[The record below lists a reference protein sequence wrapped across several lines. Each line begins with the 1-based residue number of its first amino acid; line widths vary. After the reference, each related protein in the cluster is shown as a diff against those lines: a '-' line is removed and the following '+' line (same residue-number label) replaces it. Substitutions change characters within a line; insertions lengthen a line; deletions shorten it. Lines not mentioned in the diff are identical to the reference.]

1 MSEIDNF
8 EAVPPVEHEP
18 TQVGPSLGETL
29 REARLAR
36 GMSIDDVV
44 HALKFS
50 ARQIEAVEAG
60 HMDILPGAVF
70 QRGLVRSYARL
81 LKLDPEP
88 LLNMIETQAPVQEPD
103 IRAPEN
109 MGNAAPKG
117 GIHQIPPLVAVSV
130 LLLIVAGAMI
140 GWHYLGGGS
149 MAKVRS
155 AVDSARTAVEELK
168 PVEATR
174 QDSLPVAAPAV
185 GTPVL
190 PPQAEVVVAAPS
202 VQAPVD
208 APLQTAPAAPVAPAV
223 AAPAKPAAAVP
234 AKVAAVPVAPA
245 APADGRR
252 LSFHFQGESWI
263 EVKDASGLVILT
275 GIYHSGTQSVV
286 GRPPF
291 EVVIGSA
298 SAVAMRDDGRPVDLR
313 PYTRAEVA
321 RLTLE

>member
-1 MSEIDNF
+1 VSEIDNF

-18 TQVGPSLGETL
+18 IEAGPSLGERL

-50 ARQIEAVEAG
+50 ARQIEAVEADR
-60 HMDILPGAVF
+60 MEVLPGAVF

-88 LLNMIETQAPVQEPD
+88 LLNLIEAQAPVQEPD

-109 MGNAAPKG
+109 MGNATPKG

-130 LLLIVAGAMI
+130 LLLIIAGAMI

-149 MAKVRS
+149 VAKV
-155 AVDSARTAVEELK
+155 RTAVE
-168 PVEATR
+168 
-174 QDSLPVAAPAV
+174 DSKTMEVARPDSQPAAGTVV
-185 GTPVL
+185 GTPVVA
-190 PPQAEVVVAAPS
+190 PQPEVVTTPAAPAPVAPP
-202 VQAPVD
+202 VQAVPPAATAV
-208 APLQTAPAAPVAPAV
+208 APAPAAPV
-223 AAPAKPAAAVP
+223 
-234 AKVAAVPVAPA
+234 
-245 APADGRR
+245 DGRR
-252 LSFHFQGESWI
+252 LSFNFQGESWI

-275 GIYHSGTQSVV
+275 GTYHSGTHSVV

-291 EVVIGSA
+291 EVVIGNA
-298 SAVAMRDDGRPVDLR
+298 SSVAMRNDGRAVDLK
-313 PYTRAEVA
+313 PYPRSEVA
-321 RLTLE
+321 RLTLQ

>member
-1 MSEIDNF
+1 M
-8 EAVPPVEHEP
+8 
-18 TQVGPSLGETL
+18 
-29 REARLAR
+29 AR
-36 GMSIDDVV
+36 GMSVDDVV

-50 ARQIEAVEAG
+50 ARQIEAVEAD
-60 HMDILPGAVF
+60 HMEILPGAVF

-88 LLNMIETQAPVQEPD
+88 LLNLIEAQAPVQEPD

-168 PVEATR
+168 PGEVAR
-174 QDSLPVAAPAV
+174 QESVPVAAPAV
-185 GTPVL
+185 DTPVL
-190 PPQAEVVVAAPS
+190 QPQAEVVVAPVVPAPAAVP
-202 VQAPVD
+202 VQAAPVARA
-208 APLQTAPAAPVAPAV
+208 APAAPAAPAAAAVAAPAAPVV
-223 AAPAKPAAAVP
+223 
-234 AKVAAVPVAPA
+234 
-245 APADGRR
+245 PADGRR
-252 LSFHFQGESWI
+252 LSFNFQGESWI

-286 GRPPF
+286 GRAPF

-298 SAVAMRDDGRPVDLR
+298 GVVTMRDDGRSVDLR
-313 PYTRAEVA
+313 PYTRSEVA
-321 RLTLE
+321 RLTLK

>member
-8 EAVPPVEHEP
+8 EAVPPVEHES
-18 TQVGPSLGETL
+18 TEVGPSLGERL

-36 GMSIDDVV
+36 GMSVDDVV

-50 ARQIEAVEAG
+50 ARQIEAVEAD
-60 HMDILPGAVF
+60 HMGILPGAVF

-88 LLNMIETQAPVQEPD
+88 LLNLIEAQAPVQEPD

-140 GWHYLGGGS
+140 GWHFLGGGS

-168 PVEATR
+168 PADVAR
-174 QDSLPVAAPAV
+174 QESLPVAAPAV
-185 GTPVL
+185 DTPVL
-190 PPQAEVVVAAPS
+190 QPQAEVVVAPAVPAPAAVP
-202 VQAPVD
+202 VQAAPVVR
-208 APLQTAPAAPVAPAV
+208 AAPVAP
-223 AAPAKPAAAVP
+223 
-234 AKVAAVPVAPA
+234 VAPA
-245 APADGRR
+245 AAAVATPAAPVVPADGRR
-252 LSFHFQGESWI
+252 LSFNFQGESWI

-286 GRPPF
+286 GRAPF

-298 SAVAMRDDGRPVDLR
+298 GVVTMRDDGRPVDLK
-313 PYTRAEVA
+313 PYTRSEVA
-321 RLTLE
+321 RLTLK

>member
-8 EAVPPVEHEP
+8 EAVPPVEHES
-18 TQVGPSLGETL
+18 TEVGPSLGERL

-50 ARQIEAVEAG
+50 ARQIEAVEAD
-60 HMDILPGAVF
+60 HMEILPGTVF

-81 LKLDPEP
+81 LKLEPEP
-88 LLNMIETQAPVQEPD
+88 LLNLIEAQAPVQEPE
-103 IRAPEN
+103 IRAPDN

-155 AVDSARTAVEELK
+155 AVDSARTAVEEMK
-168 PVEATR
+168 PADVAR
-174 QDSLPVAAPAV
+174 QESVPVVAPAV
-185 GTPVL
+185 DTPVMQ
-190 PPQAEVVVAAPS
+190 PQAEVVVAPDVLGPAA
-202 VQAPVD
+202 APV
-208 APLQTAPAAPVAPAV
+208 QAAPVAQ
-223 AAPAKPAAAVP
+223 
-234 AKVAAVPVAPA
+234 VAPPVVA
-245 APADGRR
+245 SAMPVPPADGRR
-252 LSFHFQGESWI
+252 LSFNFQGESWI

-275 GIYHSGTQSVV
+275 GIYYSGTQSVV
-286 GRPPF
+286 GRAPF

-298 SAVAMRDDGRPVDLR
+298 GVVTMRDDGRSVDLR
-313 PYTRAEVA
+313 PFTRSEVA
-321 RLTLE
+321 RLTLK

>member
-18 TQVGPSLGETL
+18 AEVGPSLGESL

-36 GMSIDDVV
+36 GMGIDDVV

-50 ARQIEAVEAG
+50 ARQIEAVEADR
-60 HMDILPGAVF
+60 MDVLPGAVF

-88 LLNMIETQAPVQEPD
+88 LLRLIQAQAPIQEPD

-130 LLLIVAGAMI
+130 LLLIVAGAML
-140 GWHYLGGGS
+140 GWHFMGGGS
-149 MAKVRS
+149 MAKLRG

-168 PVEATR
+168 PVDAVRPESR
-174 QDSLPVAAPAV
+174 PVTPAV

-190 PPQAEVVVAAPS
+190 PPQAEVL
-202 VQAPVD
+202 D
-208 APLQTAPAAPVAPAV
+208 APVAPA
-223 AAPAKPAAAVP
+223 PAAAPVRTAP
-234 AKVAAVPVAPA
+234 VAAVVPA
-245 APADGRR
+245 APAVVTPVAPVPPVDGRR
-252 LSFHFQGESWI
+252 LSFQFQGESWI

-275 GIYHSGTQSVV
+275 GTYDSGTRSVV
-286 GRPPF
+286 GRAPF

-298 SAVAMRDDGRPVDLR
+298 SVVALRDDGRSVDLK
-313 PYTRAEVA
+313 PHTRSEVA